1 MNPNQQTLSRLIE
14 VFPKVSAGV
23 ILIPTNPTSDAIA
36 SATSLYLSL
45 TKMGKT
51 VSLACSSVVK
61 SDLVAVDK
69 FQTNIATIGDNL
81 VMSFPYIEGAID
93 KVDYNIQGGSFNLIV
108 APRPGFQK
116 LNPNQVKYSYSGG
129 SIDFLVIIDSPNFN
143 SLGQIYT
150 DNQAQF
156 QGREIINIDRH
167 LTNGFFGSVN
177 FVNKSSSSISEMVL
191 KIIQVLNIDIDKD
204 IATNLY
210 AGLMASTNNFTSYS
224 VNADTFEAASTLLKL
239 GAIKKPI
246 ARSMNTVGQIG
257 TTIRPPSFSQKPIN
271 AVEQEPGI
279 NPDQPQPQDWLKP
292 KIFKN
297 SGLI

>member
-1 MNPNQQTLSRLIE
+1 
-14 VFPKVSAGV
+14 
-23 ILIPTNPTSDAIA
+23 
-36 SATSLYLSL
+36 
-45 TKMGKT
+45 
-51 VSLACSSVVK
+51 
-61 SDLVAVDK
+61 
-69 FQTNIATIGDNL
+69 
-81 VMSFPYIEGAID
+81 
-93 KVDYNIQGGSFNLIV
+93 
-108 APRPGFQK
+108 
-116 LNPNQVKYSYSGG
+116 
-129 SIDFLVIIDSPNFN
+129 
-143 SLGQIYT
+143 
-150 DNQAQF
+150 
-156 QGREIINIDRH
+156 
-167 LTNGFFGSVN
+167 
-177 FVNKSSSSISEMVL
+177 MVL
-191 KIIQVLNIDIDKD
+191 KIIQALNIDIDKD